1 MATPTVPTFY
11 SSTSVSHIRTV
22 YIQIVQLSPFPV
34 SLAYETKPIAGQ
46 PLSSRGYHASLL
58 ADSRIFVFGGF
69 NGQDVY
75 EDVHIL
81 DLAGSGY
88 LAQVCDLDVLS
99 ANPCSQ
105 VSGASGHELP
115 D

>member
-1 MATPTVPTFY
+1 M
-11 SSTSVSHIRTV
+11 
-22 YIQIVQLSPFPV
+22 
-34 SLAYETKPIAGQ
+34 
-46 PLSSRGYHASLL
+46 SLL

-88 LAQVCDLDVLS
+88 LAQVSPLDISACQCMLIHRYLRSQASTLILTNRKLKVIVPYGAYYFVFRTYIILIEQSPGGCGWVL
-99 ANPCSQ
+99 
-105 VSGASGHELP
+105 HW
-115 D
+115 

>member
-1 MATPTVPTFY
+1 MSQGDVIIYFHFRELEF
-11 SSTSVSHIRTV
+11 ST
-22 YIQIVQLSPFPV
+22 PV
-34 SLAYETKPIAGQ
+34 SLAFETKAVAGQ
-46 PLSSRGYHASLL
+46 PLSARGYHVSLL

-88 LAQVCDLDVLS
+88 LAQVRTRDAIDCGNVLIQ
-99 ANPCSQ
+99 CE
-105 VSGASGHELP
+105 SGYKFP

>member
-1 MATPTVPTFY
+1 MSKVRNFY
-11 SSTSVSHIRTV
+11 LQSVHFLPS
-22 YIQIVQLSPFPV
+22 PV
-34 SLAYETKPIAGQ
+34 SLAYETKPVAGQ
-46 PLSSRGYHASLL
+46 PLSARGYHASIL

-88 LAQVCDLDVLS
+88 LAQVCGFDMLLS
-99 ANPCSQ
+99 PDSCSQ
-105 VSGASGHELP
+105 I
-115 D
+115 

>member
-1 MATPTVPTFY
+1 MEIRTVPISY
-11 SSTSVSHIRTV
+11 SLTSVSQSSVSSIRLLKYFT
-22 YIQIVQLSPFPV
+22 PV
-34 SLAYETKPIAGQ
+34 SLAYETKAVAGQ
-46 PLSSRGYHASLL
+46 PLSARGYHVSLL

-88 LAQVCDLDVLS
+88 LAQVSRLD
-99 ANPCSQ
+99 
-105 VSGASGHELP
+105 
-115 D
+115 